1 MRTRHAPNTVYI
13 RTRVYLYLEYK
24 LLAISISTG
33 YEPGY
38 RYYLNFHNLFYNLQ
52 KEPQEP

>member
-24 LLAISISTG
+24 LLAISIGTG

-38 RYYLNFHNLFYNLQ
+38 RYYLNCHNLFHDLQ